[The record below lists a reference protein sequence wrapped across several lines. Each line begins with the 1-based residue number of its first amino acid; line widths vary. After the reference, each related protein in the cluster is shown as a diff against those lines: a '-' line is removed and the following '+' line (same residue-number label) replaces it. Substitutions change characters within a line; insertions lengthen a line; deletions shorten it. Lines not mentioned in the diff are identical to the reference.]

1 MKGKFI
7 VIHTGSNEKQRSLSK
22 ETWTELAEKI
32 ITRFPGMCVVE
43 VGFQQYIKIETIGY
57 VNYTKQRPLKE
68 IVNLISYSKLFIG
81 IDSGFAHMANAMKK
95 EAVII
100 LGELN
105 KFSSYLPY
113 SGKYQEASGNNIFQF
128 NGKLDKL
135 TSNDVFPFIEKKLVN
150 LV

>member
-1 MKGKFI
+1 
-7 VIHTGSNEKQRSLSK
+7 
-22 ETWTELAEKI
+22 
-32 ITRFPGMCVVE
+32 
-43 VGFQQYIKIETIGY
+43 
-57 VNYTKQRPLKE
+57 
-68 IVNLISYSKLFIG
+68 
-81 IDSGFAHMANAMKK
+81 MANAMKK

-150 LV
+150 LVWRVWTSEFHFSAWYQLLYAR

>member
-1 MKGKFI
+1 
-7 VIHTGSNEKQRSLSK
+7 
-22 ETWTELAEKI
+22 
-32 ITRFPGMCVVE
+32 MCVVE
-43 VGFQQYIKIETIGY
+43 VGFQQYIKIENIGY
-57 VNYTKQRPLKE
+57 VNYTKPRPLKE